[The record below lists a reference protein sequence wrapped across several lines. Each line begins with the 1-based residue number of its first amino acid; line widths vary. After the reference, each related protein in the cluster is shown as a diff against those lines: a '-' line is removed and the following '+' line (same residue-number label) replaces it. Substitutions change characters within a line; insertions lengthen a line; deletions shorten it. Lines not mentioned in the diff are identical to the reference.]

1 MGITDRSGR
10 YHILMISN
18 NYLIINKN
26 AQKFAELKYAG
37 HTLVFIDEEGKPLN
51 YGVLALDDAI
61 YAIMCCDEH
70 NALALVLD
78 KDGRRSV
85 EIVMWQEGET
95 YTEGKGKIA
104 EITGKRIYI
113 QDYKFSSY
121 AWLVAQKLN
130 EGNRVKLVDA
140 IDESKMAVCPECGM
154 LNPAGSPYCLDCGA
168 EMQ

>member
-1 MGITDRSGR
+1 
-10 YHILMISN
+10 MISS
-18 NYLIINKN
+18 NYLIINKK
-26 AQKFAELKYAG
+26 AQKFGDIKFAG
-37 HTLVFIDEEGKPLN
+37 HTLVFIDGEGKPLN

-61 YAIMCCDEH
+61 YAIMCCDDYH
-70 NALALVLD
+70 ALALVTD

-85 EIVMWQEGET
+85 EIIMWQDAEA
-95 YTEGKGKIA
+95 YAAGKARIA
-104 EITGKRIYI
+104 EITHRRIYI

-121 AWLVAQKLN
+121 AWLVAKKLD

-140 IDESKMAVCPECGM
+140 IDESKMAACPECGM